1 MIPARLV
8 ALLAA
13 FALLAVTLPTTA
25 CPFCMDER
33 GPTLVGDFDQ
43 ALLVVYGHFGK
54 AQENGA
60 DFVIEQ
66 VLKAHDIVK
75 GKTTVQVPKVVNRPN
90 SKFLLFCD
98 VYKDRIDPY
107 RGLEVESGSELLKYL
122 TGAMSLKT
130 KTMPERLRYC
140 FDFLNSPEIEVSL
153 DAYRE
158 YARADYKD
166 YKDIAKKLPADTIA
180 AWLQDDK
187 TAPYRYGLY
196 ASLLGHCG
204 GVKHG
209 ELLRAMIDDPEKRK
223 GSGIDGLIA
232 GYVMLEPQ
240 KGWAYVQS
248 FFDDTQKPFLMRYAA
263 LRTVRFLWDQRPD
276 LVEKSTLVNGVVS
289 LLRHPD
295 MADFAIEDLRKWKRW
310 ELTNQVLDLFGQ
322 KTHATPIVQKA
333 ILRFALQSPEPAAA
347 QFVRLQRQRDA
358 EWVNDTE
365 ELLKLEAPP
374 AAVEKK

>member
-1 MIPARLV
+1 MIRILT
-8 ALLAA
+8 ALLA
-13 FALLAVTLPTTA
+13 LAAWTLPVLA

-43 ALLVVYGHFGK
+43 ALLVLYGHFGK
-54 AQENGA
+54 VHGDGDEKSS

-66 VLKAHDIVK
+66 VLKSHDIVK
-75 GKTTVQVPKVVNRPN
+75 GKGTVRLPKAIERPE

-107 RGLEVESGSELLKYL
+107 RGIEVTSGSELLKYL
-122 TGAMSLKT
+122 TGAMTT
-130 KTMPERLRYC
+130 KAKSQPDRLRYC

-166 YKDIAKKLPADTIA
+166 YKDMAKTLPADTIA
-180 AWLQDDK
+180 GWLQDEK

-204 GVKHG
+204 GAKHAA
-209 ELLRAMIDDPEKRK
+209 LLRSMIDDPEKRK

-232 GYVMLEPQ
+232 GYVMLEPK
-240 KGWAYVQS
+240 KGWHYLQNNL
-248 FFDDTQKPFLMRYAA
+248 DDPKQPFLMRYAS

-276 LVEKSTLVNGVVS
+276 LIDKGTLVKGIVS
-289 LLRHPD
+289 LLAHAD
-295 MADFAIEDLRKWKRW
+295 MADFAIEDLRKWQRW
-310 ELTNQVLDLFGQ
+310 ELTSQVLGLFNE
-322 KTHATPIVQKA
+322 KSHSTPIVQKA
-333 ILRFALQSPEPAAA
+333 ILRFALQSPDPAAA
-347 QFVRLQRQRDA
+347 QFVRNQRQRDA

-365 ELLKLEAPP
+365 ELLKLETPPP
-374 AAVEKK
+374 ATK